1 MSIFDMAYNLAASSN
16 NDNILN
22 VLPNYGSETD
32 YWIPDATDDQNTITV
47 SMPDLTSE
55 GRIVPPEE
63 YLTAEIRIR
72 SKGRIGTTIVKVYDI
87 DDNNIYEG
95 TFTRAPFVL
104 ADLLPGARRVVIQFK
119 EPKEIYELNII
130 ICMPPSIPT
139 EPETT
144 VQPTTKPFIT
154 GTGPTTEF
162 ILESTTPLITFPPT
176 TAEPV
181 CRITDAILDSIRNL
195 LPPEALQTPPVV
207 GWVDKDGKTGL
218 TSPEEEVFKGDKLEA
233 GVVVNI
239 NPCYTCSCGLDFT
252 FSCSPHSDS
261 WQEPTDTCLVHYCEN
276 GITSIID
283 RRQSCTCA
291 EDEEVVVDNT
301 PSSSCCYCRKNVT
314 AAPLVSPTVPESL
327 TTPTPPTP
335 CQLTTESRRLTFN
348 TSDGDFCQSPGDLLL
363 TKCEGAC
370 NGYDGLRVKAWWA
383 ETEPE
388 HECKC
393 CTGIGRYEPRTVQCA
408 THGETTVDVMVYQQ
422 CVCSACAGGA

>member
-32 YWIPDATDDQNTITV
+32 YWIPDSTDDQNTITV

-55 GRIVPPEE
+55 GRTVPPEE

-130 ICMPPSIPT
+130 ICMPPPMPT
-139 EPETT
+139 EEVTT
-144 VQPTTKPFIT
+144 ILPPTTPFV
-154 GTGPTTEF
+154 TGPTTAF
-162 ILESTTPLITFPPT
+162 IFESTTPIVTLPPT
-176 TAEPV
+176 IPEQV
-181 CRITDAILDSIRNL
+181 CRITDAIIDSIRNS
-195 LPPEALQTPPVV
+195 LPAEALQPPPVV

-218 TSPEEEVFKGDKLEA
+218 TSPDEEVFKGDKVEA
-233 GVVVNI
+233 GVIINI
-239 NPCYTCSCGLDFT
+239 NPCYNCLCGLDLAFN
-252 FSCSPHSDS
+252 CSAHSDS
-261 WQEPTDTCLVHYCEN
+261 WQEPSDSCLVHYCEN
-276 GITSIID
+276 GITKTID
-283 RRQSCTCA
+283 RRQSCVCA
-291 EDEEVVVDNT
+291 QDEEVVVDNT
-301 PSSSCCYCRKNVT
+301 PSSSCCYCRKNAT
-314 AAPLVSPTVPESL
+314 GAPIFSPTVPESL
-327 TTPTPPTP
+327 TTPAPPTP
-335 CQLTTESRRLTFN
+335 CQLKTESRRLAFN
-348 TSDGDFCQSPGDLLL
+348 TSDGDFCQSPGDLPL

-383 ETEPE
+383 DTESDS
-388 HECKC
+388 ECKC
-393 CTGIGRYEPRTVQCA
+393 CTGIGNYEPRTVQCA
-408 THGETTVDVMVYQQ
+408 NHGETTVDVMVYQQ
-422 CVCSACAGGA
+422 CVCSACAGGV